1 VSRKGVTSRVEE
13 LYCILLCSVLTIVKR
28 TRRQCVLFDS
38 QCISKKHNRQ
48 TVIQSEVFKSF
59 RRALLMSKGSLDQLV
74 KCLVIRVRGSRRESK
89 L

>member
-1 VSRKGVTSRVEE
+1 VSRKGVTSRVGE

-38 QCISKKHNRQ
+38 QCISERHNRQ

-59 RRALLMSKGSLDQLV
+59 RGGVVDVERKP
-74 KCLVIRVRGSRRESK
+74 
-89 L
+89 